1 MFGTEVQQI
10 QLTLD
15 EAKKKVKLGEALE
28 RLERNKD
35 FKLLI
40 DEEFL
45 KQESIR
51 QVSLLSD
58 PAFQT
63 PHMQASIVADMR
75 AGSTLQAFFRLV
87 SRNASMSAQ
96 AVHDSEEQLA
106 IIRGNG
112 EDI

>member
-1 MFGTEVQQI
+1 MFGTQAQEV

-35 FKLLI
+35 FKLVF
-40 DEEFL
+40 DEEFF
-45 KQESIR
+45 KQESLR

-63 PHMQASIVADMR
+63 PHMQASIISDMR
-75 AGSTLQAFFRLV
+75 ASATVQAFFRLV
-87 SRNASMSAQ
+87 YRNASAAQQ
-96 AVHDSEEQLA
+96 AVLDSEEQLES
-106 IIRGNG
+106 IRRNG
-112 EDI
+112 EDD

>member
-1 MFGTEVQQI
+1 MLGTQVQEI

-45 KQESIR
+45 KQEAIR

-63 PHMQASIVADMR
+63 PHMQASVISDMR
-75 AGSTLQAFFRLV
+75 GGATLQSFFRLV
-87 SRNASMSAQ
+87 SRNASMAAQ

-106 IIRGNG
+106 QIRGNG